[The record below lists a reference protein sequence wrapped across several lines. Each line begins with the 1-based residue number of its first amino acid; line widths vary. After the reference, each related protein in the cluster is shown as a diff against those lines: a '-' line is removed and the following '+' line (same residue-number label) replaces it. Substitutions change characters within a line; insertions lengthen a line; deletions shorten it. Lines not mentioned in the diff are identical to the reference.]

1 MRSLDP
7 ERLLPGEDPESIK
20 REEAARWAQVYREL
34 METKRMLAE
43 DLTAALART
52 GEVARAELESVDAV
66 LIRTQLQRFER
77 RFQYWSERE
86 RG

>member
-1 MRSLDP
+1 
-7 ERLLPGEDPESIK
+7 
-20 REEAARWAQVYREL
+20 
-34 METKRMLAE
+34 MLAE